1 MIKKVLHVD
10 IHAKWVHNN
19 PGDITINSVETSYMQ
34 MISTASGKMLSST
47 DIINKVKKISEKS
60 VEKDSKV
67 YFAKNCAIPRVKIKS
82 YCEENNLK
90 VIRDMDKSDYI
101 VYSDDSF
108 HRNINYG
115 WFHVL
120 PTEEFINFLKA
131 AIEKNLFTQEYL
143 DNIIEALNQAE
154 YKDKITYDYG
164 TARFIAHIT
173 KEITGKNYTS
183 NSKRLDY
190 ITDENMAKIIKDP
203 DSYKFIHQD
212 YILSKL
218 NVDNILTEE
227 SYNSIRSLLDSND
240 ESNLCVGME
249 IMANSDYDNSALYLL
264 LLLKEFRQKLYYSKY
279 KNHVNFKSLLQYFS
293 VNLNHS
299 YDWDFIILTL
309 KNKKLMTK
317 ENHEYIERR
326 YMDDVYDYF
335 NNSRRFDYV
344 GIQPNSF
351 FFNVK
356 IDE

>member
-10 IHAKWVHNN
+10 IHAKWGYNN
-19 PGDITINSVETSYMQ
+19 PGDVTINSVETSYMQ

-47 DIINKVKKISEKS
+47 DIINKIKKISEKN
-60 VEKDSKV
+60 VEKDSKI

-82 YCEENNLK
+82 YCEENKLK

-115 WFHVL
+115 WFHIL
-120 PTEEFINFLKA
+120 PAEEFISTLKNG
-131 AIEKNLFTQEYL
+131 IEKNLFTQEYL
-143 DNIIEALNQAE
+143 DKITEALNEAE
-154 YKDKITYDYG
+154 YKDKIIYDYG
-164 TARFIAHIT
+164 TARLISNIT
-173 KEITGKNYTS
+173 KEITGKSHNTS
-183 NSKRLDY
+183 SKKLDY

-227 SYNSIRSLLDSND
+227 SYNSIRSLLNSND

-264 LLLKEFRQKLYYSKY
+264 LLLKEFRQKLFYSKY

-293 VNLNHS
+293 VNLNNS

-335 NNSRRFDYV
+335 NGSRRFDYV